1 MALSQKKKKK
11 SPRNAVLKLRIW
23 IWQSLIITAY
33 ICFFHAARVRCWSP
47 TLLQRHHTSD
57 CVYITMAATATVIQ
71 DDDRFLTLSEA
82 WTQSSFFSFCS
93 RSTHVLLNKSQ
104 TWTSWL
110 QLNCYSLWIWG
121 QSSPNKAQNGRRDT
135 WLYQWDIQNITQSM
149 TGQNPCVCL
158 FAFWTQCARQ
168 HNCGGSSQRWS
179 GTIWDEQAGFSGL
192 LIIAKPLL
200 FTVVNKLFLCSGS
213 QSTGLRVSFTI
224 TFGTTPLC
232 W

>member
-1 MALSQKKKKK
+1 
-11 SPRNAVLKLRIW
+11 
-23 IWQSLIITAY
+23 
-33 ICFFHAARVRCWSP
+33 
-47 TLLQRHHTSD
+47 LLFSHHSRPLLVVS
-57 CVYITMAATATVIQ
+57 VYITMAATTTVIQ

-121 QSSPNKAQNGRRDT
+121 QSSPNKAQNGLCDT

-149 TGQNPCVCL
+149 TGDR
-158 FAFWTQCARQ
+158 T
-168 HNCGGSSQRWS
+168 
-179 GTIWDEQAGFSGL
+179 
-192 LIIAKPLL
+192 
-200 FTVVNKLFLCSGS
+200 
-213 QSTGLRVSFTI
+213 RVSVYLHSGHNVHGSVI
-224 TFGTTPLC
+224 AEDPLRGGPARFEMNRLVLVVC